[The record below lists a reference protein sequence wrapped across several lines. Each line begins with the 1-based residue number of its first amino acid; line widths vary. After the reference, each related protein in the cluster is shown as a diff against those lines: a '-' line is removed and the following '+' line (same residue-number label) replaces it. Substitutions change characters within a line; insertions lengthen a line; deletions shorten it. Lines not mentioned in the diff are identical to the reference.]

1 MKFNII
7 TTAYN
12 SEETILN
19 CYASIERQN
28 FKDIKWIIIDGK
40 SKDKTVNIIKE
51 NKKKVITSLTS
62 EKDKGLYFG
71 YNKGLKKVNAN
82 NNTIINIL
90 DSDNEYI
97 DKNVLKNVYN
107 IFKKFDVD
115 IVFSDIIY
123 VTKKNKILRFWKS
136 KPFKKY
142 VYKKNLLYI
151 YKNFSLVDY
160 VFGWTMPLPSIFIKS
175 NLAKKIGLFETRYR
189 VCSDYNWSLRA
200 GSSKD
205 VKIAYINKVL
215 VKMRA
220 GGVSNRFSNLVRIK
234 LEDFMIIFNFLKK
247 KNLILAFFLSPIII
261 LFKNLRKIPQ
271 FFFRG

>member
-1 MKFNII
+1 
-7 TTAYN
+7 
-12 SEETILN
+12 
-19 CYASIERQN
+19 
-28 FKDIKWIIIDGK
+28 
-40 SKDKTVNIIKE
+40 
-51 NKKKVITSLTS
+51 
-62 EKDKGLYFG
+62 
-71 YNKGLKKVNAN
+71 
-82 NNTIINIL
+82 
-90 DSDNEYI
+90 
-97 DKNVLKNVYN
+97 
-107 IFKKFDVD
+107 
-115 IVFSDIIY
+115 
-123 VTKKNKILRFWKS
+123 
-136 KPFKKY
+136 
-142 VYKKNLLYI
+142 
-151 YKNFSLVDY
+151 

-189 VCSDYNWSLRA
+189 VCSDYNWSLRV
-200 GSSKD
+200 GSCKD